1 VPVSSAVRIHGG
13 VGAEELAHSGFS
25 RAELLDLSVNIHPWG
40 PHPAVER
47 AVREAALAQYPEP
60 HAIVARAALAQ
71 LCGVAAERVVV
82 GHGSTELLWAAVAM
96 LRGSARPLLV
106 VGPTF
111 SEPVLAAQAHAVP
124 WQEFRCSEREDF
136 ALDLSALS
144 QAIAACDAAAVYLC
158 QPNNPTGGAMPAGAL
173 CELFEAQRSRVFV
186 LDQAF
191 LSLSMRH
198 ADAAVSFP
206 DNVLCVR
213 SLTKEHAL
221 AGLRVGYALGAP
233 ELLARLEAQR
243 PSWMVS
249 TLAEAAIVAACEQ
262 TAYVAE
268 VRERMLL
275 GAAEL
280 ALGCRA
286 LGMHVVPSVAP
297 FFTAR
302 VPNQS
307 ADSLR
312 QRLLEKHGVAVR
324 SCSSFGLPDH
334 VRLAGCAA
342 PERARALSALQVELG

>member
-1 VPVSSAVRIHGG
+1 VSSAVRIHGG
-13 VGAEELAHSGFS
+13 VGASELSRSGFS
-25 RAELLDLSVNIHPWG
+25 RAALLDLSVNVNPWG
-40 PHPAVER
+40 PHPAVAR
-47 AVREAALAQYPEP
+47 AVRQAALDQYPEP
-60 HAIVARAALAQ
+60 HAILARAALAQ
-71 LCGVAAERVVV
+71 FCGVATERVVV

-96 LRGSARPLLV
+96 FRGSTRPLLV

-111 SEPVLAAQAHAVP
+111 SEPGLAAQAHAVP
-124 WQEFRCSEREDF
+124 WQEFRCSERDDF
-136 ALDLSALS
+136 ALDLVALS
-144 QAIAACDAAAVYLC
+144 RAIAACDAAAVYLC
-158 QPNNPTGGAMPAGAL
+158 QPNNPTGGVAPANVL
-173 CELFEAQRSRVFV
+173 CELFEAHPARVFV

-191 LSLSMRH
+191 LSLSTRH

-233 ELLARLEAQR
+233 TLLARLEAQR

-249 TLAEAAIVAACEQ
+249 TLAEAAIAAACEQ
-262 TAYVAE
+262 PAYVAE
-268 VRERMLL
+268 VRERMLQ

-280 ALGCRA
+280 AAGCRA
-286 LGMHVVPSVAP
+286 LGMHVVPSAAP

-312 QRLLEKHGVAVR
+312 ERLLERHGVVVR

-334 VRLAGCAA
+334 VRLAGCAE
-342 PERARALSALQVELG
+342 PERIRALAALGFELAEP